1 MATHSSMFA
10 CRIPRTEEPGGLQSM
25 RSQRVIHD
33 WATNTHTHSVGL
45 GLVHLGFE
53 CQAEDFKFW
62 NVVGNHWRRL
72 GKAVICSGFH
82 TIRIS
87 AQKHK
92 WIVATLT
99 EKNSYR
105 AFPSLQKNPLG
116 NTVEKIGHSCC
127 VVSRLEGTYP
137 VYDKTWTYPV
147 TNLRTFFSGKKKKN
161 FKYNLVENEFRV
173 LKGQFNGSEKY
184 QCLYIHKTKLFSNIL
199 KNFKKVFEI

>member
-1 MATHSSMFA
+1 MTELLTH
-10 CRIPRTEEPGGLQSM
+10 T
-25 RSQRVIHD
+25 H
-33 WATNTHTHSVGL
+33 THTHSVGL

-147 TNLRTFFSGKKKKN
+147 TNLRTFFSGKKKKILSTTLLKMN
-161 FKYNLVENEFRV
+161 SEFWKGNLMVQKSTSAYIFIKPSCSQTFWKT
-173 LKGQFNGSEKY
+173 LKRFLRSSSKI
-184 QCLYIHKTKLFSNIL
+184 CT
-199 KNFKKVFEI
+199 VF